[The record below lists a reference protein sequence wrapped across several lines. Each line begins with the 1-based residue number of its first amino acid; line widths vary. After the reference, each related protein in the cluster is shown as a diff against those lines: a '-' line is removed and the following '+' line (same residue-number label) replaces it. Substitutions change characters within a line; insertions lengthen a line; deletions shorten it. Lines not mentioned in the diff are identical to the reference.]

1 MSKKFRQSPESLLNS
16 DAGRKISAKKE
27 ELEQLANSKD
37 GQKVRQMLD
46 GKEQKLKSAVENGD
60 TATLK
65 SALSDILKT
74 DEGARLANRLSELMK
89 Q

>member
-1 MSKKFRQSPESLLNS
+1 MSKKFSQNSDALLNS
-16 DAGRKISAKKE
+16 AARRKISAKKG

-46 GKEQKLKSAVENGD
+46 GKEDALKSAVENGD

-65 SALSDILKT
+65 SALSNILKT
-74 DEGARLANRLSELMK
+74 DEGARLASRLSELMK